1 MGYVTDTYTLMA
13 AGTVCAAAAVTVGA
27 GTVVFG
33 GADFQRGVIRVNVSA
48 SAGVFTQWG
57 LVVQSADSVPNWYP
71 DYTRVAAIGTGQLAA
86 AGVYP
91 GGQPIGLG
99 GVYPLGTTA
108 PATGLFQ
115 VDVNAFPG
123 ASFRVGLWGVGGT
136 SITCG
141 ITGDFQKLIADNS

>member
-1 MGYVTDTYTLMA
+1 MA

-27 GTVVFG
+27 GTVAFG
-33 GADFQRGVIRVNVSA
+33 GSDFVRGVIRVNVSA

-57 LVVQSADSVPNWYP
+57 IVLQSSDGTSWYP

-86 AGVYP
+86 GGAWPAGAP
-91 GGQPIGLG
+91 FGLA

-115 VDVNAFPG
+115 VVAKDFPG
-123 ASFRVGLWGVGGT
+123 STFRVGVWGVGGT

-141 ITGDFQKLIADNS
+141 ITGDFQKFMADQS